1 MGGPAGSLRSRQ
13 HSSRGHRGTQAPP
26 PRQGSSQ
33 EENTVTA
40 KISGN
45 ALKGGIKVVLG
56 PWLKLEKGF
65 FVYYKT
71 VVNKKK

>member
-33 EENTVTA
+33 VMVTQ
-40 KISGN
+40 
-45 ALKGGIKVVLG
+45 
-56 PWLKLEKGF
+56 
-65 FVYYKT
+65 
-71 VVNKKK
+71 